1 MGLNIGL
8 TDVEKMSNAELT
20 AAIDIITA
28 YRNQYCKQNEV
39 DFTPEAAPTIVHT
52 SLPPATPSLP
62 AATPIVATP
71 IFPPPAPGLDLDSSG
86 LPWDGRIHS
95 DKRTKVAEGTWKVK
109 RNTPPELVASVLREQ
124 QIAMGQTNVAPAVP
138 SPMSPPP
145 ATVFAQ
151 PAPVPGVDVPFTP
164 ATYPTMNMPVP
175 SAPFVASVEPP
186 VAQAPIIPPPSA
198 GAAPVASPNSPA
210 TFERLMA
217 VIAPAFAQGLV
228 NQETISKAVNS
239 VGLPSLPMLAH
250 RPDLVST
257 VAIALG
263 LTL

>member
-8 TDVEKMSNAELT
+8 TDVEKMSSKEL
-20 AAIDIITA
+20 AVALSLITLVLED
-28 YRNQYCKQNEV
+28 YPLKLGS
-39 DFTPEAAPTIVHT
+39 TIGDRET
-52 SLPPATPSLP
+52 DPMGFNSPTPSFS

-71 IFPPPAPGLDLDSSG
+71 IFPPPAPGLDLDISG

-186 VAQAPIIPPPSA
+186 VAQDPIIPPPSA

>member
-8 TDVEKMSNAELT
+8 TDVEKMSSKELAVALSLIT
-20 AAIDIITA
+20 RVLEDYPLFSKHATIDEPLKATS
-28 YRNQYCKQNEV
+28 
-39 DFTPEAAPTIVHT
+39 TIDHT
-52 SLPPATPSLP
+52 ATPSLP

-138 SPMSPPP
+138 SPMTPPP
-145 ATVFAQ
+145 AAVFAQ
-151 PAPVPGVDVPFTP
+151 PTPVPGVDVPFTP

-198 GAAPVASPNSPA
+198 GAAPVASPNSAA